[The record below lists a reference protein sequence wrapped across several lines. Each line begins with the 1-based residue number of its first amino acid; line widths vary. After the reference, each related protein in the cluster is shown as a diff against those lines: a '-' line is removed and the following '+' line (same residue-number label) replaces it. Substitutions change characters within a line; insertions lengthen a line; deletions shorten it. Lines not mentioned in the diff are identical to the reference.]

1 MFSCALTE
9 VIVDA
14 CVLQIHSLVRRPE
27 HNGKIARLLD
37 YSREKD
43 RWVKS
48 IWVKSICSSS
58 THFQFPIRRAICV
71 AASDVLNA
79 RQTECEG
86 VRKYACA
93 ASRVASV
100 RQRSLRVAAG
110 LKFGQRFVAFLTG
123 ALPRDYLAQLVLH
136 LLVNLSVAADSS
148 AAWAR
153 CPDEDIDTLK
163 VGPMVPDL

>member
-1 MFSCALTE
+1 MLVLRANGRCKSLNSFHPALKWSQGSSFLCSAHSWTGLKSVQRRTAKLLAWERSQRSRTDLKEACSEVVQPLHDCSCSPAPTE

-14 CVLQIHSLVRRPE
+14 CVLQIHSLVRKPE

-93 ASRVASV
+93 AS
-100 RQRSLRVAAG
+100 
-110 LKFGQRFVAFLTG
+110 
-123 ALPRDYLAQLVLH
+123 
-136 LLVNLSVAADSS
+136 
-148 AAWAR
+148 
-153 CPDEDIDTLK
+153 
-163 VGPMVPDL
+163 